1 MQEVGQ
7 CRSELRGLSM
17 DNTSHGSPDAE
28 QTNSGMRAAESHLE
42 QRSRA
47 TQRAVAVPSHLETLR
62 FKVIS
67 QIAEILENQSRTQR
81 YAMSLSEL
89 NHNVHQEIISKSL
102 AAMATLANDDSA
114 AMIALIPT
122 ITHIIETCTRLDR
135 SLNLLFQQRSEQWAS
150 SDQHIQNLLIEF
162 NQTLL
167 ELSSVLI
174 EKDLLERQSQVLER
188 IILSHEHI
196 SQWKEFVQEILADFY
211 AIFPFNFFYIAFAEE
226 NGLSLY
232 LYYLG
237 QCSDEIRAQARGL
250 LSQQMLQ
257 SIGLPSDAALDIE
270 EFDIHCGAEIQTGC
284 NIRMISVPVPD
295 HSPNLAGLL
304 GVAYAAE
311 NNLSAQEASVI
322 RAILAVMVMVV
333 GSSKVLS
340 RTLLELEYYSVHDP
354 LTGLH
359 NRRQFNDILRYEIGR
374 SERHKHEFSV
384 LMLDLDDFKD
394 INDSYGHPTG
404 DAALCAISN
413 VLLEH
418 TRNGDLCARVGGDEF
433 AIILTETGPKGARV
447 VADNVSRALREMAIT
462 SVQGNRFHLTVSIGV
477 SSYPVD
483 GQTIDNLLEGVDVAM
498 YKAKDMGKD
507 SVCTF
512 DAKEAR
518 VSIRETRD
526 NAENLRE
533 ALKEG
538 RIIPY
543 YQSIVDCKTG
553 ELYAFETLARLKSP
567 SGETTSA
574 AMFIETIDKYG
585 LARELDI
592 AMINN
597 AFAAKRACMDAN
609 RPEANAKIFI
619 NLSVQEIQGRG
630 ILGYAEELCQK
641 LELPPESIV
650 FELLEREAIGDMTN
664 MRRFLTNLRRKGF
677 AFALD
682 DFGTG
687 YNSFHYLRELRFEYV
702 KIDGAFVRN
711 IMTSK
716 VDYALVHNLSR
727 LCQDIDILTVAEF
740 VENQEIWEALK
751 DMGINYA
758 QGYHISMPLPE
769 MKQTAKL

>member
-1 MQEVGQ
+1 MNNFSHDCKDAGGAP
-7 CRSELRGLSM
+7 LR
-17 DNTSHGSPDAE
+17 
-28 QTNSGMRAAESHLE
+28 MREIESRLE

-47 TQRAVAVPSHLETLR
+47 PTVGALGDAGAVAEPSHLEALR
-62 FKVIS
+62 FKAIR
-67 QIAEILENQSRTQR
+67 QIAEILENQSHTQR
-81 YAMSLSEL
+81 YAMSLSDL
-89 NHNVHQEIISKSL
+89 NHNVHQEIVSKLL
-102 AAMATLANDDSA
+102 AAMATMATDNSA
-114 AMIALIPT
+114 AMIAMIPT
-122 ITHIIETCTRLDR
+122 ISQILDTCSRLDQ
-135 SLNLLFQQRSEQWAS
+135 SLDLLFQQCSKQWTS
-150 SDQHIQNLLIEF
+150 SDQHIQHLLIDF

-174 EKDLLERQSQVLER
+174 EKDLLERQSRVLER

-196 SQWKEFVQEILADFY
+196 SQWKEFVQEILLDFY

-237 QCSDEIRAQARGL
+237 QCSEEVRAKARGL

-257 SIGLPSDAALDIE
+257 SIGSPPGAALDIE
-270 EFDIHCGAEIQTGC
+270 EFNIQCGADIKSDD
-284 NIRMISVPVPD
+284 NIHMISVPVPD

-311 NNLSAQEASVI
+311 NNLSAQEESVI
-322 RAILAVMVMVV
+322 RSILAVMVMVV

-340 RTLLELEYYSVHDP
+340 RTLLELEYYAVHDP

-359 NRRQFNDILRYEIGR
+359 NRRQFNDILSYEIGR

-404 DAALCAISN
+404 DTALCAIAN
-413 VLLEH
+413 ALLEH
-418 TRNGDLCARVGGDEF
+418 TRKGDLCARIGGDEF
-433 AIILTETGPKGARV
+433 AIILTETGPEGARV
-447 VADNVSRALREMAIT
+447 VAENVSRALREMAIT
-462 SVQGNRFHLTVSIGV
+462 SAQGNRFHLTVSIGV
-477 SSYPVD
+477 SSYPID
-483 GQTIDNLLEGVDVAM
+483 GKNIDTLLEGVDAAM

-512 DAKEAR
+512 DAKETR
-518 VSIRETRD
+518 ISIRETRD

-538 RIIPY
+538 RIVPY
-543 YQSIVDCKTG
+543 YQSIVDCQSG
-553 ELYAFETLARLKSP
+553 ELFAFETLARLKSP
-567 SGETTSA
+567 TGEETTSA

-585 LARELDI
+585 MARELDL

-597 AFAAKRACMDAN
+597 SFAAKRACMDAN

-650 FELLEREAIGDMTN
+650 FELLERDAIGDMTN
-664 MRRFLTNLRRKGF
+664 MRRFLANLRRKGF

-702 KIDGAFVRN
+702 KIDGEFVRN
-711 IMTSK
+711 ILNSK

-751 DMGINYA
+751 EMGINYA
-758 QGYHISMPLPE
+758 QGYHISIPTPE
-769 MKQTAKL
+769 MKQTFRP

>member
-1 MQEVGQ
+1 VNN
-7 CRSELRGLSM
+7 LSQP
-17 DNTSHGSPDAE
+17 N
-28 QTNSGMRAAESHLE
+28 HLE
-42 QRSRA
+42 A
-47 TQRAVAVPSHLETLR
+47 LR
-62 FKVIS
+62 LRIIS
-67 QIAEILENQSRTQR
+67 QIAEILENQTRTQR
-81 YAMSLSEL
+81 YAVSSSEL
-89 NHNVHQEIISKSL
+89 NRSVHQEIISKL
-102 AAMATLANDDSA
+102 MATMATMAADDSA
-114 AMIALIPT
+114 SMIAMIPT
-122 ITHIIETCTRLDR
+122 ISHIMNTCTRLDQ
-135 SLNLLFQQRSEQWAS
+135 SLDLLFQQRSQQWAANER
-150 SDQHIQNLLIEF
+150 HAQNLMIEF

-174 EKDLLERQSQVLER
+174 EKDLLERQSRVLER

-211 AIFPFNFFYIAFAEE
+211 SIFPFNFFYIAFAEE

-237 QCSDEIRAQARGL
+237 QCSDEIRAQARGI
-250 LSQQMLQ
+250 LSKQMIQ
-257 SIGLPSDAALDIE
+257 SIGLPANAPLDIE
-270 EFDIHCGAEIQTGC
+270 EFHIHCGAEIQTALD
-284 NIRMISVPVPD
+284 IRMISVPVAD

-340 RTLLELEYYSVHDP
+340 RTLLELEYYAAHDP

-359 NRRQFNDILRYEIGR
+359 NRRQFNDLLHYEIGR
-374 SERHKHEFSV
+374 SERHHHEFSV

-404 DAALCAISN
+404 DTALCAIAT

-418 TRNGDLCARVGGDEF
+418 TRKGDLCARVGGDEF
-433 AIILTETGPKGARV
+433 AIILTETGPSGARI
-447 VADNVSRALREMAIT
+447 VAENIGHALRDMT
-462 SVQGNRFHLTVSIGV
+462 LSSLQGNHFHLTVSIGV

-512 DAKEAR
+512 DATEER
-518 VSIRETRD
+518 ISIRETRD

-533 ALKEG
+533 ALKEK

-543 YQSIVDCKTG
+543 YQSIVNCQTG
-553 ELYAFETLARLKSP
+553 ELYAFETLARLRSP
-567 SGETTSA
+567 TGETTSA
-574 AMFIETIDKYG
+574 ATFIETVEKYG
-585 LARELDI
+585 LARELDL

-597 AFAAKRACMDAN
+597 SFAAKRACMDSN

-630 ILGYAEELCQK
+630 ILGYAEELCQE

-650 FELLEREAIGDMTN
+650 FELLERDAIGDMTN

-687 YNSFHYLRELRFEYV
+687 YNSFHYLRELHFEYV

-711 IMTSK
+711 ILNSK

-727 LCQDIDILTVAEF
+727 LCQDIGILTIAEF
-740 VENQEIWEALK
+740 VENQDIWEALK
-751 DMGINYA
+751 DMGINFA
-758 QGYHISMPLPE
+758 QGYHISMPQSE
-769 MKQTAKL
+769 MLKPVRKG

>member
-1 MQEVGQ
+1 M
-7 CRSELRGLSM
+7 SYLSQP
-17 DNTSHGSPDAE
+17 T
-28 QTNSGMRAAESHLE
+28 HLE
-42 QRSRA
+42 A
-47 TQRAVAVPSHLETLR
+47 LR
-62 FKVIS
+62 LRIIS
-67 QIAEILENQSRTQR
+67 QIAEILENQTHTQR
-81 YAMSLSEL
+81 YAIGLSEL
-89 NHNVHQEIISKSL
+89 NHNMHQEIVSKL
-102 AAMATLANDDSA
+102 VAAMATMATDDSA
-114 AMIALIPT
+114 AMIAMIPT
-122 ITHIIETCTRLDR
+122 ISQVIDTCSRLDQ
-135 SLNLLFQQRSEQWAS
+135 SLDLLFRQRSQQWAS
-150 SDQHIQNLLIEF
+150 SDQHIQNLMIEF

-174 EKDLLERQSQVLER
+174 EKDLLERQSRVLER

-211 AIFPFNFFYIAFAEE
+211 AIFPFNFFYIAFAEA

-237 QCSDEIRAQARGL
+237 QCSDEVRAQARGL

-257 SIGLPSDAALDIE
+257 SIGLPADSALDIE
-270 EFDIHCGAEIQTGC
+270 EFNIQCGAEIKTKTDL

-340 RTLLELEYYSVHDP
+340 RTLLELEYYAVHDP

-359 NRRQFNDILRYEIGR
+359 NRRQFNDILHYEIGR

-404 DAALCAISN
+404 DTALCAIADA
-413 VLLEH
+413 LLEH
-418 TRNGDLCARVGGDEF
+418 TRNGDLCARIGGDEF
-433 AIILTETGPKGARV
+433 AIILTETGPEGARV
-447 VADNVSRALREMAIT
+447 VAENVSRALREMAIT
-462 SVQGNRFHLTVSIGV
+462 SSQGNRFHLTVSIGV
-477 SSYPVD
+477 SSYPID
-483 GQTIDNLLEGVDVAM
+483 GQTIDTLLEGVDAAM

-512 DAKEAR
+512 DATETR

-543 YQSIVDCKTG
+543 YQSIVNCQSG
-553 ELYAFETLARLKSP
+553 ELFAFETLARLKSP
-567 SGETTSA
+567 TGETTSA

-585 LARELDI
+585 LARELDL

-597 AFAAKRACMDAN
+597 SFAAKRACMDAN

-650 FELLEREAIGDMTN
+650 FELLERDAIGDMTN

-711 IMTSK
+711 ILTSK

-758 QGYHISMPLPE
+758 QGYHIGMPLPE
-769 MKQTAKL
+769 MKQTLKNR

>member
-1 MQEVGQ
+1 M
-7 CRSELRGLSM
+7 SKLPPS
-17 DNTSHGSPDAE
+17 N
-28 QTNSGMRAAESHLE
+28 HLE
-42 QRSRA
+42 A
-47 TQRAVAVPSHLETLR
+47 LR
-62 FKVIS
+62 FNIIS
-67 QIAEILENQSRTQR
+67 QIAEVLENQTRTQR
-81 YAMSLSEL
+81 STTSISEL
-89 NHNVHQEIISKSL
+89 NHNVHQEITSKL
-102 AAMATLANDDSA
+102 MAAMATMAADDTG
-114 AMIALIPT
+114 AMIAMIPT
-122 ITHIIETCTRLDR
+122 ISHIINTCTRLDR
-135 SLNLLFQQRSEQWAS
+135 SLDLLVQQRSEQWTAN
-150 SDQHIQNLLIEF
+150 DRHIKNLMLEF
-162 NQTLL
+162 NQTLH
-167 ELSSVLI
+167 ELSSVLL

-211 AIFPFNFFYIAFAEE
+211 DIFPFNFFYIAFAEE
-226 NGLSLY
+226 HGLSLY

-237 QCSDEIRAQARGL
+237 QCSDEVRAQARGM

-257 SIGLPSDAALDIE
+257 SIGLPHDAPLDIE
-270 EFDIHCGAEIQTGC
+270 EFDIPCGAEIKA
-284 NIRMISVPVPD
+284 NFDIRLISVPVPD
-295 HSPNLAGLL
+295 QSTNLAGLL

-311 NNLSAQEASVI
+311 NNLSSQEASVI

-340 RTLLELEYYSVHDP
+340 RTLLELEYYAVHDP

-404 DAALCAISN
+404 DTALCAIAN

-418 TRNGDLCARVGGDEF
+418 TRNGDLCARIGGDEF
-433 AIILTETGPKGARV
+433 AIILTETGPKGAKV
-447 VADNVSRALREMAIT
+447 VAENVGRALRELAIT
-462 SVQGNRFHLTVSIGV
+462 SAQGNRFHLTVSIGV

-483 GQTIDNLLEGVDVAM
+483 GLNIDTLLEGVDAAM

-507 SVCTF
+507 SVCAF
-512 DAKEAR
+512 DATEQR
-518 VSIRETRD
+518 VSVRETRD

-543 YQSIVDCKTG
+543 YQSIVNCQTG
-553 ELYAFETLARLKSP
+553 ELYAFETLARLKATT
-567 SGETTSA
+567 GETTSA
-574 AMFIETIDKYG
+574 ATFIETIDKYG
-585 LARELDI
+585 LARELDL

-609 RPEANAKIFI
+609 RPEANAKLFI

-630 ILGYAEELCQK
+630 ILGYAEELCQQ
-641 LELPPESIV
+641 LQLPPESIV
-650 FELLEREAIGDMTN
+650 FELLERDAIGDMTN

-687 YNSFHYLRELRFEYV
+687 YNSFHYLRELHFEYV

-711 IMTSK
+711 ILNSK

-727 LCQDIDILTVAEF
+727 LCQDIGILTVAEF
-740 VENQEIWEALK
+740 VENQDIWEALK

-758 QGYHISMPLPE
+758 QGYHISMPLSE
-769 MKQTAKL
+769 MQQTLKKG

>member
-1 MQEVGQ
+1 M
-7 CRSELRGLSM
+7 SYLSQP
-17 DNTSHGSPDAE
+17 T
-28 QTNSGMRAAESHLE
+28 HLE
-42 QRSRA
+42 A
-47 TQRAVAVPSHLETLR
+47 LR
-62 FKVIS
+62 LRIIS
-67 QIAEILENQSRTQR
+67 QIAEILENQTHTQR
-81 YAMSLSEL
+81 YAIGLSEL
-89 NHNVHQEIISKSL
+89 NHNMHQEIVSKL
-102 AAMATLANDDSA
+102 VAAMATMATDDSA
-114 AMIALIPT
+114 AMIAMIPT
-122 ITHIIETCTRLDR
+122 ISQVIDTCSRLDQ
-135 SLNLLFQQRSEQWAS
+135 SLDLLFRQRSQQWAS
-150 SDQHIQNLLIEF
+150 SDQHIQNLMIEF

-174 EKDLLERQSQVLER
+174 EKDLLERQSRVLER

-211 AIFPFNFFYIAFAEE
+211 AIFPFNFFYIAFAEA

-237 QCSDEIRAQARGL
+237 QCSDEVRAQARGL

-257 SIGLPSDAALDIE
+257 SIGLPADSALDIE
-270 EFDIHCGAEIQTGC
+270 EFNIHCGAEIKTKTDL

-340 RTLLELEYYSVHDP
+340 RTLLELEYYAVHDP

-359 NRRQFNDILRYEIGR
+359 NRRQFNDILHYEIGR

-404 DAALCAISN
+404 DTALCAIADA
-413 VLLEH
+413 LLEH
-418 TRNGDLCARVGGDEF
+418 TRNGDLCARIGGDEF
-433 AIILTETGPKGARV
+433 AIILTETGPEGARV
-447 VADNVSRALREMAIT
+447 VAENVSRALREMAIT
-462 SVQGNRFHLTVSIGV
+462 SSQGNRFHLTVSIGV
-477 SSYPVD
+477 SSYPID
-483 GQTIDNLLEGVDVAM
+483 GQTIDTLLEGVDAAM

-512 DAKEAR
+512 DATETR

-538 RIIPY
+538 RIVPY
-543 YQSIVDCKTG
+543 YQSIVNCQSG
-553 ELYAFETLARLKSP
+553 ELFAFETLARLKSP
-567 SGETTSA
+567 TGETTSA

-585 LARELDI
+585 LARELDL

-597 AFAAKRACMDAN
+597 SFAAKRACMDAN

-650 FELLEREAIGDMTN
+650 FELLERDAIGDMTN

-711 IMTSK
+711 ILTSK

-758 QGYHISMPLPE
+758 QGYHIGMPLPE
-769 MKQTAKL
+769 MKQTLKKSG

>member
-1 MQEVGQ
+1 M
-7 CRSELRGLSM
+7 SNLS
-17 DNTSHGSPDAE
+17 
-28 QTNSGMRAAESHLE
+28 Q
-42 QRSRA
+42 
-47 TQRAVAVPSHLETLR
+47 PSHLETLR

-89 NHNVHQEIISKSL
+89 NHNMHQEIISKLL
-102 AAMATLANDDSA
+102 AAMATMAADDSA

-122 ITHIIETCTRLDR
+122 IAHIIDTCTRLDN
-135 SLNLLFQQRSEQWAS
+135 SLDLLFQQRSEQWTS

-174 EKDLLERQSQVLER
+174 EKDLLERQSQVLQR

-196 SQWKEFVQEILADFY
+196 SQWKEFVQEILVDFH
-211 AIFPFNFFYIAFAEE
+211 AIFPFNFFYIAFVEE

-237 QCSDEIRAQARGL
+237 QFSDDVRSQARGL

-257 SIGLPSDAALDIE
+257 SIGLPPDSALDIE
-270 EFDIHCGAEIQTGC
+270 EYDIHCDSGIKTDL

-295 HSPNLAGLL
+295 HAPNLAGLL

-311 NNLSAQEASVI
+311 NKLSAQEESVI

-340 RTLLELEYYSVHDP
+340 RTLLELEYYAVHDP

-404 DAALCAISN
+404 DTALCTIAN

-447 VADNVSRALREMAIT
+447 VAENVGRALREMAIT
-462 SVQGNRFHLTVSIGV
+462 STQGNRFHLTVSIGV
-477 SSYPVD
+477 SSYPTD
-483 GQTIDNLLEGVDVAM
+483 GQTMDNLLEGVDAAM

-507 SVCTF
+507 SVCAF
-512 DAKEAR
+512 DATEER

-543 YQSIVDCKTG
+543 YQSIVNCQTG

-567 SGETTSA
+567 TGETTSA
-574 AMFIETIDKYG
+574 GMFIETIDKYG
-585 LARELDI
+585 MARELDL

-597 AFAAKRACMDAN
+597 AFAAKRACMDAK

-630 ILGYAEELCQK
+630 ILGYAEELCQQ
-641 LELPPESIV
+641 LQLPPESIV
-650 FELLEREAIGDMTN
+650 FELLERDAIGDMTN

-711 IMTSK
+711 ILNSK

-727 LCQDIDILTVAEF
+727 LCQDLDILTVAEF

-758 QGYHISMPLPE
+758 QGYHISMPLAE
-769 MKQTAKL
+769 MQQSLK

>member
-1 MQEVGQ
+1 MNNLLPDCMEQLSKAPTIGALGEAIAPYLHSIGNAKVGA
-7 CRSELRGLSM
+7 
-17 DNTSHGSPDAE
+17 GS
-28 QTNSGMRAAESHLE
+28 NHLE
-42 QRSRA
+42 A
-47 TQRAVAVPSHLETLR
+47 LR
-62 FKVIS
+62 FKVIR
-67 QIAEILENQSRTQR
+67 QIAEILENQSHTKR

-89 NHNVHQEIISKSL
+89 NHNVHQEIVSKLL
-102 AAMATLANDDSA
+102 AAMATIAADNST
-114 AMIALIPT
+114 AMIAMIPT
-122 ITHIIETCTRLDR
+122 IAQVIDTCSRLDQ
-135 SLNLLFQQRSEQWAS
+135 SLDLLFPHRSEQWAS
-150 SDQHIQNLLIEF
+150 SDQHIQHLLIEF
-162 NQTLL
+162 NQTLV

-174 EKDLLERQSQVLER
+174 EKDLLERQSRVLER

-237 QCSDEIRAQARGL
+237 RYSEEVRAQARGL

-257 SIGLPSDAALDIE
+257 SIGSPPGSALDIE
-270 EFDIHCGAEIQTGC
+270 EFNIQCGAEIKTDH

-311 NNLSAQEASVI
+311 NNLSAQEESVI

-340 RTLLELEYYSVHDP
+340 RTLLELEYYAVHDP

-359 NRRQFNDILRYEIGR
+359 NRRQFNDILCYEIGR

-404 DAALCAISN
+404 DTALCAIAN
-413 VLLEH
+413 ALLEH
-418 TRNGDLCARVGGDEF
+418 TRKGDLCARIGGDEF
-433 AIILTETGPKGARV
+433 AIILTETGPEGARV
-447 VADNVSRALREMAIT
+447 VAENVSRALREMAII
-462 SVQGNRFHLTVSIGV
+462 SAQGNRFHLTVSIGV
-477 SSYPVD
+477 SSYPID
-483 GQTIDNLLEGVDVAM
+483 GKTIDTLLEGVDAAM

-512 DAKEAR
+512 DANETR

-538 RIIPY
+538 RIVPY
-543 YQSIVDCKTG
+543 YQSIVDCQSG
-553 ELYAFETLARLKSP
+553 ELFAFETLARLKAP
-567 SGETTSA
+567 NGETTSA

-585 LARELDI
+585 MARELDL

-597 AFAAKRACMDAN
+597 SFAAKRACMDAK

-650 FELLEREAIGDMTN
+650 FELLERDAIGDMTN
-664 MRRFLTNLRRKGF
+664 MRRFLANLRRKGF

-711 IMTSK
+711 ILNSK

-758 QGYHISMPLPE
+758 QGYHISMPLPD
-769 MKQTAKL
+769 MKQPFKP

>member
-1 MQEVGQ
+1 M
-7 CRSELRGLSM
+7 
-17 DNTSHGSPDAE
+17 
-28 QTNSGMRAAESHLE
+28 SHL
-42 QRSRA
+42 
-47 TQRAVAVPSHLETLR
+47 PMPNHLEALR
-62 FKVIS
+62 FRVIG
-67 QIAEILENQSRTQR
+67 QIAEILENQSRTQL
-81 YAMSLSEL
+81 YAMGLSEL
-89 NHNVHQEIISKSL
+89 NHDMHQENISKL
-102 AAMATLANDDSA
+102 MAAMATMTTDDSA
-114 AMIALIPT
+114 AMIAIIPT
-122 ITHIIETCTRLDR
+122 VSQIIDSCTRLDH
-135 SLNLLFQQRSEQWAS
+135 SLDLLFQQRSRQWAS
-150 SDQHIQNLLIEF
+150 SDQHIQNLMIEF

-174 EKDLLERQSQVLER
+174 EKDLLERQSQVLQR

-211 AIFPFNFFYIAFAEE
+211 TIFPFSFFYIAFAEE
-226 NGLSLY
+226 HGLSLY

-237 QCSDEIRAQARGL
+237 HCSDKVRTQARGI

-257 SIGLPSDAALDIE
+257 SIGLPPDAALDIE
-270 EFDIHCGAEIQTGC
+270 EFDIHCGAQIKTDL
-284 NIRMISVPVPD
+284 NVRMISVPVPD
-295 HSPNLAGLL
+295 HAPNLAGLL

-311 NNLSAQEASVI
+311 NKLSAQEESVI

-340 RTLLELEYYSVHDP
+340 RTLLELEYYAVHDP

-359 NRRQFNDILRYEIGR
+359 NRRQFNEMLNYEVSR
-374 SERHKHEFSV
+374 SERHQHEFSV

-404 DAALCAISN
+404 DTALCAIAT

-418 TRNGDLCARVGGDEF
+418 TRKGDLCARVGGDEF
-433 AIILTETGPKGARV
+433 AIILTETGPEGARI
-447 VADNVSRALREMAIT
+447 VAENVGRALREMAIA
-462 SVQGNRFHLTVSIGV
+462 SVQGNYFHLTVSIGV
-477 SSYPVD
+477 SSYPGD
-483 GQTIDNLLEGVDVAM
+483 GQTIDSLLEGVDVAM

-507 SVCTF
+507 SVCAF
-512 DAKEAR
+512 DAKEER

-526 NAENLRE
+526 NVENLRE

-543 YQSIVDCKTG
+543 YQSIVDCQTG

-567 SGETTSA
+567 TGETTSA

-585 LARELDI
+585 LARELDL

-597 AFAAKRACMDAN
+597 AFAAKRACMDAK
-609 RPEANAKIFI
+609 RREANAKVFI

-630 ILGYAEELCQK
+630 ILGYAEDLCQE
-641 LELPPESIV
+641 LQLPPESIV

-687 YNSFHYLRELRFEYV
+687 YNSFHYLRELHFEYV

-711 IMTSK
+711 ILNSK

-727 LCQDIDILTVAEF
+727 LCQDIGILTVAEF
-740 VENQEIWEALK
+740 VENQDIWEALK
-751 DMGINYA
+751 DMGINFA
-758 QGYHISMPLPE
+758 QGYHIGMPQSE
-769 MKQTAKL
+769 MQQALKNR

>member
-1 MQEVGQ
+1 M
-7 CRSELRGLSM
+7 SNLSQ
-17 DNTSHGSPDAE
+17 PD
-28 QTNSGMRAAESHLE
+28 
-42 QRSRA
+42 
-47 TQRAVAVPSHLETLR
+47 HLETLR
-62 FKVIS
+62 FSIIS
-67 QIAEILENQSRTQR
+67 QIAEILENQTRTQR
-81 YAMSLSEL
+81 SAAGISEL
-89 NHNVHQEIISKSL
+89 NHNVHQEITSKL
-102 AAMATLANDDSA
+102 MAAMSIMAADDTG
-114 AMIALIPT
+114 AMIAMIPT
-122 ITHIIETCTRLDR
+122 ITHIINTCTRLDS
-135 SLNLLFQQRSEQWAS
+135 SLDLLFQQRSEQWLAN
-150 SDQHIQNLLIEF
+150 DRHIKNLMLEF
-162 NQTLL
+162 NQTLQ

-196 SQWKEFVQEILADFY
+196 SQWKEFVQEILSDFY

-226 NGLSLY
+226 HGLSLY

-237 QCSDEIRAQARGL
+237 YCSDETRAQARGI

-257 SIGLPSDAALDIE
+257 SIGLPPDAPLDIE
-270 EFDIHCGAEIQTGC
+270 EFHIPCDAEIKADLD
-284 NIRMISVPVPD
+284 IRMISVPVPD
-295 HSPNLAGLL
+295 QSTNLAGLL

-340 RTLLELEYYSVHDP
+340 RTLLELEYYAAHDP

-359 NRRQFNDILRYEIGR
+359 NRRQFNDLLHYEIGR
-374 SERHKHEFSV
+374 SERHKHEFSI

-394 INDSYGHPTG
+394 INDSYGHPAG
-404 DAALCAISN
+404 DSALCAIAQ

-418 TRNGDLCARVGGDEF
+418 TRNGDLCARIGGDEF
-433 AIILTETGPKGARV
+433 AIILTETGPKGAKV
-447 VADNVSRALREMAIT
+447 VAENVGRALRELAIT
-462 SVQGNRFHLTVSIGV
+462 SPQGNRFHLTVSIGV
-477 SSYPVD
+477 STYPVD
-483 GQTIDNLLEGVDVAM
+483 GQSIDTLLEGVDAAM

-507 SVCTF
+507 SVCAF
-512 DAKEAR
+512 DASEAR
-518 VSIRETRD
+518 VSVRETRD

-543 YQSIVDCKTG
+543 YQSIVNCQTG
-553 ELYAFETLARLKSP
+553 ELYAFETLARHRAP
-567 SGETTSA
+567 TGETTSA

-585 LARELDI
+585 LARELDL

-597 AFAAKRACMDAN
+597 AFAAKRACMDAKS
-609 RPEANAKIFI
+609 PEAKAKIFI

-630 ILGYAEELCQK
+630 ILGYAEELCQT

-650 FELLEREAIGDMTN
+650 FELLERDAIGDMTN

-687 YNSFHYLRELRFEYV
+687 YNSFHYLRELRFDYV

-711 IMTSK
+711 ILSSK

-751 DMGINYA
+751 DMGINFA

-769 MKQTAKL
+769 MKQTLK

>member
-1 MQEVGQ
+1 M
-7 CRSELRGLSM
+7 SYLSQP
-17 DNTSHGSPDAE
+17 T
-28 QTNSGMRAAESHLE
+28 HLE
-42 QRSRA
+42 A
-47 TQRAVAVPSHLETLR
+47 LR
-62 FKVIS
+62 LRIIS
-67 QIAEILENQSRTQR
+67 QIAEILENQTHTQR
-81 YAMSLSEL
+81 YAIGLSEL
-89 NHNVHQEIISKSL
+89 NHNMHQEIVSKL
-102 AAMATLANDDSA
+102 VAAMATMATDDSA
-114 AMIALIPT
+114 AMIAMIPT
-122 ITHIIETCTRLDR
+122 ISQVIDTCSRLDQ
-135 SLNLLFQQRSEQWAS
+135 SLDLLFRQRSRQWAS

-174 EKDLLERQSQVLER
+174 EKDLLERQSRVLER

-211 AIFPFNFFYIAFAEE
+211 AIFPFNFFYIAFAEA

-237 QCSDEIRAQARGL
+237 QCSDEVRAQARGL

-257 SIGLPSDAALDIE
+257 SIGLPADSALDIE
-270 EFDIHCGAEIQTGC
+270 EFNIQCGAEIKTKTDL

-340 RTLLELEYYSVHDP
+340 RTLLELEYYAVHDP

-359 NRRQFNDILRYEIGR
+359 NRRQFNDILHYEIGR

-404 DAALCAISN
+404 DTALCAIADA
-413 VLLEH
+413 LLEH
-418 TRNGDLCARVGGDEF
+418 TRNGDLCARIGGDEF
-433 AIILTETGPKGARV
+433 AIILTETGPEGARV
-447 VADNVSRALREMAIT
+447 VAENVSRALREMAIT
-462 SVQGNRFHLTVSIGV
+462 SSQGNRFHLTVSIGV
-477 SSYPVD
+477 ISYPVD
-483 GQTIDNLLEGVDVAM
+483 GQTIDTLLEGVDAAM

-512 DAKEAR
+512 DATETR

-538 RIIPY
+538 RIVPY
-543 YQSIVDCKTG
+543 YQSIVNCQSG
-553 ELYAFETLARLKSP
+553 ELFAFETLARLKSP
-567 SGETTSA
+567 TGETTSA

-585 LARELDI
+585 LARELDL

-597 AFAAKRACMDAN
+597 SFAAKRACMDAN

-650 FELLEREAIGDMTN
+650 FELLERDAIGDMTN

-711 IMTSK
+711 ILTSK

-758 QGYHISMPLPE
+758 QGYHIGMPLPE
-769 MKQTAKL
+769 MKQTLKKSG

>member
-1 MQEVGQ
+1 M
-7 CRSELRGLSM
+7 SNLS
-17 DNTSHGSPDAE
+17 
-28 QTNSGMRAAESHLE
+28 Q
-42 QRSRA
+42 
-47 TQRAVAVPSHLETLR
+47 PSHLDVLR
-62 FKVIS
+62 FKAVC
-67 QIAEILENQSRTQR
+67 QIAEILENQTRTQR
-81 YAMSLSEL
+81 YASGLSEL
-89 NHNVHQEIISKSL
+89 NRNVHQEIISKLLS
-102 AAMATLANDDSA
+102 AMSTIASDDSA
-114 AMIALIPT
+114 SMITMIPT
-122 ITHIIETCTRLDR
+122 ITHIINICSRLDQ
-135 SLNLLFQQRSEQWAS
+135 SLDLLFQQRSDQWIS
-150 SDQHIQNLLIEF
+150 SGQHIQNLMIEF

-196 SQWKEFVQEILADFY
+196 SQWKEFVQEILSDFY
-211 AIFPFNFFYIAFAEE
+211 SIFPFNFFYIAFAEE

-237 QCSDEIRAQARGL
+237 QCPDEIRAQARGL
-250 LSQQMLQ
+250 LSKQMLQ
-257 SIGLPSDAALDIE
+257 SIGLPPDAALDIE
-270 EFDIHCGAEIQTGC
+270 EFNIHCGAEIKPDLD
-284 NIRMISVPVPD
+284 IRLISVPVPD

-304 GVAYAAE
+304 GVAYAAD

-322 RAILAVMVMVV
+322 RSILAVMVMVV

-340 RTLLELEYYSVHDP
+340 RTLLELEYYAVHDP

-374 SERHKHEFSV
+374 SERHRHEFSV

-404 DAALCAISN
+404 DTALCAIAN

-418 TRNGDLCARVGGDEF
+418 TRNGDLCARIGGDEF
-433 AIILTETGPKGARV
+433 AIILTETGPKGART
-447 VADNVSRALREMAIT
+447 VAENVGRALRELAIT
-462 SVQGNRFHLTVSIGV
+462 SAQGNRFHLTVSIGV
-477 SSYPVD
+477 TSYPTD
-483 GQTIDNLLEGVDVAM
+483 GQTIDVLLEGVDAAM

-507 SVCTF
+507 SVCAF
-512 DAKEAR
+512 DAKETR
-518 VSIRETRD
+518 ISVRETRD
-526 NAENLRE
+526 HAENLRE

-543 YQSIVDCKTG
+543 YQSIVNCQSG
-553 ELYAFETLARLKSP
+553 ELFAFETLARLKAP
-567 SGETTSA
+567 TGETTSA

-585 LARELDI
+585 LARELDL

-597 AFAAKRACMDAN
+597 AFAAKRACMDAKG
-609 RPEANAKIFI
+609 PESNAKIFI

-641 LELPPESIV
+641 LQLPPESIV
-650 FELLEREAIGDMTN
+650 FELLERDAIGDMTN

-687 YNSFHYLRELRFEYV
+687 YNSFHYLRELHFEYV

-711 IMTSK
+711 ILTSK

-727 LCQDIDILTVAEF
+727 LCQDLDILTVAEF

-751 DMGINYA
+751 HMGINYA

-769 MKQTAKL
+769 MQQSFRP

>member
-1 MQEVGQ
+1 MSQ
-7 CRSELRGLSM
+7 LS
-17 DNTSHGSPDAE
+17 
-28 QTNSGMRAAESHLE
+28 Q
-42 QRSRA
+42 
-47 TQRAVAVPSHLETLR
+47 PSHLEALR
-62 FKVIS
+62 LSIIT
-67 QIAEILENQSRTQR
+67 QIAEILENQTRTQR
-81 YAMSLSEL
+81 SATDISEL
-89 NHNVHQEIISKSL
+89 NHNVHQEIISKLMTTMS
-102 AAMATLANDDSA
+102 AMAAGDSN
-114 AMIALIPT
+114 AMIAMIPT
-122 ITHIIETCTRLDR
+122 ITHILNTCTRLDR
-135 SLNLLFQQRSEQWAS
+135 SLDLLFQQRSEQWTAN
-150 SDQHIQNLLIEF
+150 DRHIKNLLIEF

-211 AIFPFNFFYIAFAEE
+211 TIFPFSFFYIAFAEE
-226 NGLSLY
+226 HGLSLY

-237 QCSDEIRAQARGL
+237 DCPNEARIQARGL
-250 LSQQMLQ
+250 LSKQMLE
-257 SIGLPSDAALDIE
+257 SIGLPPDAPLDIE
-270 EFDIHCGAEIQTGC
+270 EFHINCGAVIKP
-284 NIRMISVPVPD
+284 NFDIKMISVPVPD
-295 HSPNLAGLL
+295 HSTNLAGLL

-311 NNLSAQEASVI
+311 NSLSAQEASVI

-340 RTLLELEYYSVHDP
+340 RTLLELEYYAVHDP

-359 NRRQFNDILRYEIGR
+359 NRRQFNDILNYEIGR
-374 SERHKHEFSV
+374 SERHQHEFSL

-404 DAALCAISN
+404 DTALCSIAN

-418 TRNGDLCARVGGDEF
+418 TRNGDLCARIGGDEF

-447 VADNVSRALREMAIT
+447 VAEKIGKALRELAIT
-462 SVQGNRFHLTVSIGV
+462 SAQGNRFHLTVSIGV

-483 GQTIDNLLEGVDVAM
+483 GLTIDTLLEGVDAAM

-507 SVCTF
+507 SVFAF
-512 DAKEAR
+512 DATEER
-518 VSIRETRD
+518 ISIRETRD
-526 NAENLRE
+526 NAESLRE

-543 YQSIVDCKTG
+543 YQSIVNCQTG
-553 ELYAFETLARLKSP
+553 ELYAFETLARHKSP
-567 SGETTSA
+567 TGETTSA

-585 LARELDI
+585 MARDLDL

-597 AFAAKRACMDAN
+597 SFAAKRAAMDAN
-609 RPEANAKIFI
+609 RPEANAKVFI

-630 ILGYAEELCQK
+630 ILGYAEELCQQ

-650 FELLEREAIGDMTN
+650 FELLERDAIGDMSN

-711 IMTSK
+711 ILSSK

-751 DMGINYA
+751 SMGINYA
-758 QGYHISMPLPE
+758 QGYHIGMPLPE
-769 MKQTAKL
+769 MQLPLKK